1 MLSVVLSWR
10 QSPSGSLVPLTPY
23 ETRARTVPATTW
35 PFLIL
40 TEPKLSASS
49 PGIETLA
56 LWGINFEF
64 KDC

>member
-1 MLSVVLSWR
+1 MFSVILSWR
-10 QSPSGSLVPLTPY
+10 QSPSGFLVSLTPY
-23 ETRARTVPATTW
+23 ETSARTVPATTQ

-40 TEPKLSASS
+40 VEPKLSASS

-56 LWGINFEF
+56 LWGITFEF